1 MEAFL
6 PYLMVAIWVVTF
18 IAGIVTNIRKEIAK
32 AKAATSE
39 RG

>member
-6 PYLMVAIWVVTF
+6 PYLMVSIWVVTF

-32 AKAATSE
+32 AATSE